1 MTVQDD
7 DFTLE
12 GYRRRLEATIARYP
26 IAGFEVLDETDI
38 AAAGSG
44 SYCIVR
50 HDIDISPPLAL
61 EMAEMEVEMGVRAT
75 YAVLLTG
82 SFYNAFASET
92 RSMLRRIADLGHD
105 MALHFDAAWHGVE
118 SADDLGDAIRR
129 ESGML
134 SGLLQGAPIETF
146 IFHNTTD
153 FTLSCGE
160 RRYGGLR
167 NAYAR
172 DLGEKVNYVSDS
184 NGYWRFKSWEQ
195 ALAESPPRLQVLTH
209 PEWWPHDR
217 LSPAERVCRHIER
230 QGQSIWKGYSDDL
243 KKGDRE
249 NRADVPEAV
258 EVLAAGD
265 EDDLAVLQ
273 LWLAGHRLE
282 ATRRLAARCGD
293 GDSANNPSVEANL
306 PDRFARLAALRARSS
321 AGRPAP

>member
-1 MTVQDD
+1 
-7 DFTLE
+7 
-12 GYRRRLEATIARYP
+12 
-26 IAGFEVLDETDI
+26 
-38 AAAGSG
+38 
-44 SYCIVR
+44 
-50 HDIDISPPLAL
+50 
-61 EMAEMEVEMGVRAT
+61 
-75 YAVLLTG
+75 
-82 SFYNAFASET
+82 
-92 RSMLRRIADLGHD
+92 
-105 MALHFDAAWHGVE
+105 
-118 SADDLGDAIRR
+118 
-129 ESGML
+129 ML